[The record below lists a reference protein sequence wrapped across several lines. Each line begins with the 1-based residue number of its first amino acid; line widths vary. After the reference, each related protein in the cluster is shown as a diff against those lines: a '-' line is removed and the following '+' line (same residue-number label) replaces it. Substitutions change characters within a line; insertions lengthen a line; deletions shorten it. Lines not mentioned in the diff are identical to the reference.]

1 VTASAPRSPPRA
13 PAADPRVRL
22 AVALASL
29 ALALAAP
36 RPATALT
43 VAAAAAAGLLARR
56 RFTPLSLAP
65 LLTLALP
72 AAALAA
78 WLTPGRPAWSI
89 GLGGAAWS
97 LSRPGVDR
105 AALLLAR
112 VLASS
117 LVVRWLASGLPLA
130 ELAGALHGLGVPA
143 PIVELLLHA
152 DRQRHAL
159 AERFDTLRAAQALRL
174 HPRGLRR
181 RITSASMLI
190 GALACRALDQATVTA
205 EAMELRGHRALQP
218 LPPLRPGRADAL
230 LAVAAGLALAV
241 GARLSWSGSA
251 GWL

>member
-1 VTASAPRSPPRA
+1 MSDPTSRSHPRTS
-13 PAADPRVRL
+13 AADPRVRL

-36 RPATALT
+36 RPVTALT
-43 VAAAAAAGLLARR
+43 VAAAALAGLLARR
-56 RFTPLSLAP
+56 RFEPVFLAP
-65 LLTLALP
+65 VLVLALP

-89 GLGGAAWS
+89 GLGGVALS

-105 AALLLAR
+105 GALILAR

-117 LVVRWLASGLPLA
+117 LVVRWLASGLRLS
-130 ELAGALHGLGVPA
+130 ELAGALRWFGVPE
-143 PIVELLLHA
+143 PIAELLLHA

-174 HPRGLRR
+174 DPRGLRR
-181 RITSASMLI
+181 RIGAASMLV

-205 EAMELRGHRALQP
+205 EAMQLRGHRALQP
-218 LPPLRPGRADAL
+218 LPQLRFRRADAL
-230 LAVAAGLALAV
+230 LALAASLALAL
-241 GARLSWSGSA
+241 GARLSWSWSP
-251 GWL
+251 GWR